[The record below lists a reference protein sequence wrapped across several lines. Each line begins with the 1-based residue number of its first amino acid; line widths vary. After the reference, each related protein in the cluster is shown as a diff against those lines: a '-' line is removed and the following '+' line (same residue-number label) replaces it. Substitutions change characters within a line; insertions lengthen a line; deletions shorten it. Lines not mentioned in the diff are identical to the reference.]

1 MLESQ
6 GARIIGSIAQGGQS
20 ATDGERNPEKGERFL
35 CESNGVKYDLI
46 GEQSGSYPIPV
57 LRRVMGVSR
66 STFYEWEHAERRLST
81 SRLGVCAAG

>member
-1 MLESQ
+1 M
-6 GARIIGSIAQGGQS
+6 
-20 ATDGERNPEKGERFL
+20 
-35 CESNGVKYDLI
+35 KYGLI

>member
-20 ATDGERNPEKGERFL
+20 AADGERNPEKGERF
-35 CESNGVKYDLI
+35 ESNGVKYGLI

-81 SRLGVCAAG
+81 SRHGVCAAG

>member
-1 MLESQ
+1 M
-6 GARIIGSIAQGGQS
+6 GSIAQRGQS
-20 ATDGERNPEKGERFL
+20 ATDGERNPEQGERF
-35 CESNGVKYDLI
+35 ESNGVKYDLI

-66 STFYEWEHAERRLST
+66 SAFYEWEHAERRLST